1 MFHERGICESSL
13 FRAYR
18 LVLSG
23 ASYRKIERSCFTL
36 NWSDE
41 TGSVMIVCFL
51 YMKNLFREK
60 SHIYIRKGKLKGVKK
75 MSCHQIGHA
84 ANHMVNCIFKKYDN
98 GEFGKDTAKDLI
110 RTAVDLIGYCD
121 GNEYEAYETA
131 GSCRCGN
138 CFKKMKIGE
147 NLYQPSYSLKNSI
160 DLEEYMENCAY
171 DVFCEDC
178 VKKIFPESVVENI
191 LTEECLYE
199 TVYDTWD

>member
-1 MFHERGICESSL
+1 
-13 FRAYR
+13 
-18 LVLSG
+18 
-23 ASYRKIERSCFTL
+23 
-36 NWSDE
+36 
-41 TGSVMIVCFL
+41 
-51 YMKNLFREK
+51 
-60 SHIYIRKGKLKGVKK
+60 

-160 DLEEYMENCAY
+160 DLEEYMKNL
-171 DVFCEDC
+171 FF
-178 VKKIFPESVVENI
+178 KKTHICNVEKNKKGV
-191 LTEECLYE
+191 LYE
-199 TVYDTWD
+199 RFRKY

>member
-60 SHIYIRKGKLKGVKK
+60 SHIYIRKGKSKGVKK

-110 RTAVDLIGYCD
+110 RTAVDLIGYCHD
-121 GNEYEAYETA
+121 DD
-131 GSCRCGN
+131 SCDHI
-138 CFKKMKIGE
+138 M
-147 NLYQPSYSLKNSI
+147 QQ
-160 DLEEYMENCAY
+160 
-171 DVFCEDC
+171 
-178 VKKIFPESVVENI
+178 IFSFI
-191 LTEECLYE
+191 IFYCMS
-199 TVYDTWD
+199 